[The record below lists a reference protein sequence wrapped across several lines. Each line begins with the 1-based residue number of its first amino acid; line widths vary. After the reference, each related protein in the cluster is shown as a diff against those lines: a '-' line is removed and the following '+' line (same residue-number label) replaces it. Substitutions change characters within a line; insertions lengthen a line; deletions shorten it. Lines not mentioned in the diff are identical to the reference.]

1 MKKVLGIILSLS
13 LVLAMVMPSVDTKAE
28 GIGSFDFSTIAG
40 ISVSFEG
47 ELLEGDMME
56 LSEYSPEANGP
67 VNFVGYEIHSL
78 TPIVAVNYSNGTPA
92 DVYRGWP
99 EVNMNIVQKYGTP
112 MIFRTNQATTPWEVG
127 QNEVSVSFGNGVY
140 NFECKAN
147 ATVKGNPV
155 SSIEGIYHG
164 IIVENSTVIID
175 NWDVEFIFT
184 FSDGSKES
192 YSYYD
197 SVLGEMVVP
206 TLTPQDLNEGTWDAG
221 EHYITGKTHGREFK
235 VKVNVLSLAETPIQ
249 SISAVA
255 TKDLVADWHAVMN
268 DADRLIFSPESA
280 YPKVELTYKDGTKDT
295 MYYEA
300 LRYAFEGVSPTLTL
314 DNYSIEGT
322 GKRTATLEFYG
333 HKCTFDVNVVEN
345 PVASISAVTTKPIIK
360 NWREFPSLV
369 LDGGMIITVTYKDGT
384 KISGTPNELLDVFY
398 DYPQDYTYGKDFV
411 IGKNTVEVEFL
422 GKFFDVEFE
431 LVEDPN
437 PVVGLEAKVKEGAV
451 LYENPTTAGEVW
463 YEYGHIVDVTLTF
476 KDGTKITGNVD
487 EVNQKLE
494 NINIIEV
501 FAEPIQVT
509 NVGEYTSTVSYETL
523 EKEVT
528 VKVVENPYSKATIS
542 NENGFTIVL
551 EKANGE
557 KETHIAKRF
566 SPSGSMGSNS
576 NMFGY
581 IVTDK
586 GTLPVEINFGGGRRA
601 DYTDVSSMYIH
612 GIKSNELKGCT
623 WLEQQLIVEMYG
635 EVPEVSVNHSAEE
648 LKSLVITEAD
658 YAMGREEDVSV
669 KLVISEKETVSEADQ
684 ALLDEATKSLEQY
697 TEGVVVDLTLYKTY
711 PNAMRIEVTEKVA
724 EPNGKV
730 SITMAVPEEVL
741 ASGANPEDIKMVRIH
756 NGETTV
762 LPCTYDKETQTITF
776 ETDAFST
783 YSMVYK
789 VAANDT
795 DNKNDSNSNNDNKG
809 EASNSTGSSTTTNTG
824 SNTTTNKPTPNTG
837 DSNSLVGYMTL
848 CVAAIAV
855 ILVEKKRR
863 FCAK

>member
-658 YAMGREEDVSV
+658 YAMGREENVSV
-669 KLVISEKETVSEADQ
+669 KLVISEKETVSETDQ
-684 ALLDEATKSLEQY
+684 ALLDEATESLDDYE
-697 TEGVVVDLTLYKTY
+697 EGVVVDLTLYKEY
-711 PNAMRIEVTEKVA
+711 PNMMGTVTEKVP

-809 EASNSTGSSTTTNTG
+809 ESSNSTGSSTTTNTG